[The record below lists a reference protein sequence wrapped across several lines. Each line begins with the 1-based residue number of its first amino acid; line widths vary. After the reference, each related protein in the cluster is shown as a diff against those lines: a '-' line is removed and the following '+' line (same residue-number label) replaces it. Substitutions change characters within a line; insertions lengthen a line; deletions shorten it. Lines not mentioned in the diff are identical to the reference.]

1 MQQGQSATH
10 CSWCSSTAH
19 DEDVKDGWSRPD
31 GLSLR
36 RGRRD
41 GNEGD
46 GKTARWIKGQH
57 MKEVGRK
64 RGTNGVTTE
73 VGVVERL
80 EKGGGEVTDK
90 TTRETWNIV
99 SKLRKWKG

>member
-1 MQQGQSATH
+1 
-10 CSWCSSTAH
+10 
-19 DEDVKDGWSRPD
+19 
-31 GLSLR
+31 
-36 RGRRD
+36 
-41 GNEGD
+41 
-46 GKTARWIKGQH
+46 

-73 VGVVERL
+73 VGVVEIL